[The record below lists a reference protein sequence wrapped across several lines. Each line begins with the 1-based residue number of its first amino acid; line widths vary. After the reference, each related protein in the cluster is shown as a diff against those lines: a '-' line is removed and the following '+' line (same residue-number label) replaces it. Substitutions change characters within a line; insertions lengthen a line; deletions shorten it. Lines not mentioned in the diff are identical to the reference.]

1 MGVGSCTQLYW
12 WIATFPQLLL
22 SWLALSFL
30 FILSVWLWIVQ
41 IYGGFDSP
49 AIIVP
54 FSSGPPKV
62 LHRVGYRK
70 LRYVELICHFSLPSS
85 FSADSHSLHYY
96 LCLTMVWL
104 YLVQV
109 NHAFSSRPASSSS
122 LSKQDC
128 IVSGIISTRGPGF
141 TTIIRIRLPLFD
153 SSTKGSTRTQSY
165 VSQTADAMLI
175 LRSALSS
182 CSEEGGDLTSPSYMP
197 GGFKLCGFHGKTVDC
212 THTGTAV
219 WNAER
224 AGAERLQQTTL
235 PSQAATEEHRKYCSS
250 IFLYQVLMN
259 RPCHQQSD
267 VSVLIFRPY
276 LRWWWQDDHA
286 DRQTERA
293 RVE

>member
-1 MGVGSCTQLYW
+1 
-12 WIATFPQLLL
+12 
-22 SWLALSFL
+22 
-30 FILSVWLWIVQ
+30 
-41 IYGGFDSP
+41 
-49 AIIVP
+49 
-54 FSSGPPKV
+54 
-62 LHRVGYRK
+62 
-70 LRYVELICHFSLPSS
+70 
-85 FSADSHSLHYY
+85 
-96 LCLTMVWL
+96 MVWL

-128 IVSGIISTRGPGF
+128 IVSGIISTRGPGS

-165 VSQTADAMLI
+165 VSQSADAMLI

-276 LRWWWQDDHA
+276 LRWWWQGWPCRPT
-286 DRQTERA
+286 DRKSESGIGQPCKSENDGIFCKVIVQYVLLYHLSASWTVKALLETSNQLCSLLLRMSGNIRLLTSHQTKA
-293 RVE
+293 HPASMSSKSWPGYS